1 MNTHK
6 IIISVAV
13 VFIAILVSLAIPK
26 KYLPTTRMTIIIVI
40 IFIVGVV
47 QTNKEDF
54 QNKYTLET
62 PGILPG
68 SNNPGI
74 LDNVFPETGFTS
86 LQNIGASQIW
96 KDYPIYQVGSYSQT
110 TNNIRYPDNPDE
122 GTCMPADFCNLYYKN
137 REKVSNIVMPLEPVK
152 ENESA
157 ARVNYYNSSVC
168 GKFA

>member
-26 KYLPTTRMTIIIVI
+26 KYLPTTRMTIIIAI

-74 LDNVFPETGFTS
+74 LDNVFPET
-86 LQNIGASQIW
+86 
-96 KDYPIYQVGSYSQT
+96 
-110 TNNIRYPDNPDE
+110 
-122 GTCMPADFCNLYYKN
+122 
-137 REKVSNIVMPLEPVK
+137 
-152 ENESA
+152 
-157 ARVNYYNSSVC
+157 
-168 GKFA
+168 